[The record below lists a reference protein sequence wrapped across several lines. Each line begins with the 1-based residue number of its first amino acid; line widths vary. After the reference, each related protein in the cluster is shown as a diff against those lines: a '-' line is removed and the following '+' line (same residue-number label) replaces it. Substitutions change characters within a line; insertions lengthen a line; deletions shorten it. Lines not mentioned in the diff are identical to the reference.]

1 MIQETRAQLVHDSI
15 SFMTSLV
22 QHYGQDKGM
31 EMWEKIADF
40 CDPNLKGEIFIAM
53 LTGEFTGRITV
64 TGVQDY
70 ANAVACIKS
79 IRTVDKRKLG
89 LKEAKDMYDG
99 IRFNKKA
106 FNLEVDSRNR
116 NTAVKELR
124 LAGLIV

>member
-1 MIQETRAQLVHDSI
+1 
-15 SFMTSLV
+15 
-22 QHYGQDKGM
+22 M

-40 CDPNLKGEIFIAM
+40 CDPDLKGEIFMTM

-64 TGVQDY
+64 TGIQDH
-70 ANAVACIKS
+70 ANAVSCIKS

>member
-1 MIQETRAQLVHDSI
+1 MIRETRAQLVHDSI

-40 CDPNLKGEIFIAM
+40 CDPDLKGEIFMAM

-64 TGVQDY
+64 TGVEDH
-70 ANAVACIKS
+70 ANRVACIKA
-79 IRTVDKRKLG
+79 IRTVDNRRLG
-89 LKEAKDMYDG
+89 LKEAKDLLDSLSYSRKM
-99 IRFNKKA
+99 
-106 FNLEVDSRNR
+106 FNLEVDSRDR
-116 NTAVKELR
+116 TRAVKELR